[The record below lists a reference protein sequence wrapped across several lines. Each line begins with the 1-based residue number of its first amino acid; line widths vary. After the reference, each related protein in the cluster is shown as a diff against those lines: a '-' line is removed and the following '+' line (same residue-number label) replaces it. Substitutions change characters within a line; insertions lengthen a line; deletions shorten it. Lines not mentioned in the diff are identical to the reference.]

1 MKPRKPSSQD
11 PQGHLYR
18 VELRQL
24 IDLQHPLAK
33 LAALVDWRR
42 FDETFS
48 PLYDPGN
55 GRPAISHAIDGGI
68 ALSQAPLSTQR

>member
-24 IDLQHPLAK
+24 IDLAHALAK
-33 LAALVDWRR
+33 LAVVVDWTR
-42 FDETFS
+42 FDEAFS
-48 PLYDPGN
+48 PL
-55 GRPAISHAIDGGI
+55 
-68 ALSQAPLSTQR
+68 